1 LINNLTVKPELS
13 SKIILSIIT
22 VAKNDIAR
30 LSKTIKSLDRIYND
44 ERFEHIIVDCLSVD
58 GTSDLLSK
66 VVENTNVTVVSG
78 RDFGIYDAMNKGS
91 NLASGVFELYL
102 NSGDELL
109 ALPEQIVKWC
119 NQINP
124 SYIDIAC
131 FPCLLQFGNESLFLR
146 PRGYTK
152 YRMPTSHQAM
162 IFARNFMV
170 NHPYNIKYRIA
181 GDFELYLQTSTGR
194 VCTVSSKGSLT
205 LIQGEG
211 FASANPLIAYR
222 EYLHIVSNRYRGTE
236 RLLGFIV
243 IFCKGMMMIV
253 LKKIIPKRWIN
264 YFRVIEL
271 KKFS

>member
-1 LINNLTVKPELS
+1 LINNFSVKPKLS
-13 SKIILSIIT
+13 PNIILSIIT
-22 VAKNDIAR
+22 VAKNDRAR
-30 LSKTIKSLDRIYND
+30 LSKTIKSLDVIYND

-66 VVENTNVTVVSG
+66 VVENTNVIVVSG
-78 RDFGIYDAMNKGS
+78 LDFGIYDAMNKGS
-91 NLASGVFELYL
+91 NLASGSFELYL

-131 FPCLLQFGNESLFLR
+131 FPCLLQFGNRRLFLR
-146 PRGYTK
+146 PMEYTK

-162 IFARNFMV
+162 IFSRNFIV

-181 GDFELYLQTSTGR
+181 GDFELYLQTSPGR
-194 VCTVSSKGSLT
+194 VCAVSAKSPLT

-211 FASANPLIAYR
+211 FASTNPLIAYR
-222 EYLHIVSNRYRGTE
+222 EYLHIVLNRYQGTA
-236 RLLGFIV
+236 RLMGLIV
-243 IFCKGMMMIV
+243 IFCKGMIMVV

-264 YFRVIEL
+264 YFRVIEW
-271 KKFS
+271 